1 MFASPS
7 LFILLHSPPSSSCLL
22 ALARYSLDGLA
33 LFLSSSFR
41 LSFSLFLVL
50 HKLCMSSMYIIYT
63 DLAPEHRAAAN
74 AGSRIAGK
82 VRGLQFSSSRRS
94 AYIIG
99 RSGYSACAIHPAEAT
114 GTFAPR
120 YKRAIALARK
130 RDTGGRSAPGG
141 PSEGVSRGGSECD
154 RTSRECIASRGP
166 SPRSQIAQDEEKE
179 KRRRREASHQVPAS
193 RVQ

>member
-1 MFASPS
+1 MTMIEHRARGNFAPGMIRTGPHYRRSDLGGTNLPFLRLSFSLPS
-7 LFILLHSPPSSSCLL
+7 FSLFLSLAVLSSRSVAVYSLPPLYSSSFILLHPRL
-22 ALARYSLDGLA
+22 AFLHSRYSLDGLA

-74 AGSRIAGK
+74 AGCRIAGK

-114 GTFAPR
+114 GTFAPG
-120 YKRAIALARK
+120 YKR
-130 RDTGGRSAPGG
+130 DRS
-141 PSEGVSRGGSECD
+141 
-154 RTSRECIASRGP
+154 RT
-166 SPRSQIAQDEEKE
+166 
-179 KRRRREASHQVPAS
+179 
-193 RVQ
+193 